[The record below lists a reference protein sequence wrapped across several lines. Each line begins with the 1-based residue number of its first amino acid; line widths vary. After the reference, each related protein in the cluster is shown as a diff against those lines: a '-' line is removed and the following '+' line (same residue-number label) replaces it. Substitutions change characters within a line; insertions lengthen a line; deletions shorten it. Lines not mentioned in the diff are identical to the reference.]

1 MKPCSLLFA
10 TVTVVA
16 ATAVQTVP
24 LHAQVPIQAADT
36 PEHMAPYVPHSG
48 RKRPVVAVVAE
59 ENAVLTDFVVP
70 YGVLAQSGLAD
81 VVALSAKPGK
91 LQLGPVT
98 IQPDASLAQFD
109 TRYPDGADYVI
120 VPATSS
126 HHEEE
131 VQWLKAQ
138 AAKGATLISICDGV
152 EVLADAGLLHDKTAT
167 GHWASYTTRTT
178 KYPDTRWQTNVRYV
192 VDGKIVSSAGISA
205 AMPTALALVEAIGGT
220 RQARALAQTLG
231 VANWSTQHRSDAF
244 FIRYSDRLTHRINMN
259 LHHADTIA
267 VPIASGVDEIALA
280 LQAEAWSR
288 TMRSEAVVAAA
299 TTAPVRTRGGLMVIP
314 STTIDAVTP
323 AALTINLNDGTKDGQ
338 MLDVTLDAIAKHYNR
353 RTARLAALA
362 FEYPWKGL

>member
-1 MKPCSLLFA
+1 MKLCSLLLA
-10 TVTVVA
+10 TMTVIAA
-16 ATAVQTVP
+16 ATVQTVP
-24 LHAQVPIQAADT
+24 LHAQEAAQAAGT
-36 PEHMAPYVPHSG
+36 PEHMAPYVSRFG
-48 RKRPVVAVVAE
+48 RKRAVVAVVAE
-59 ENAVLTDFVVP
+59 KSAVLTDFVVP

-81 VVALSAKPGK
+81 VVALGANTGN

-131 VQWLKAQ
+131 VAWLKAQ

-167 GHWASYTTRTT
+167 GHWASYTERTT
-178 KYPDTRWQTNVRYV
+178 KYPDTHWQTNVRYV

-220 RQARALAQTLG
+220 TQASALAQTLG
-231 VANWSTQHRSDAF
+231 VANWSTQHHSDAF
-244 FIRYSDRLTHRINMN
+244 SIRNSDRLTDWVNMH
-259 LHHADTIA
+259 LHHTDTIA
-267 VPIASGVDEIALA
+267 MPIASGVDEIALA
-280 LQAEAWSR
+280 LQAEAWTR
-288 TMRSEAVVAAA
+288 TMRSRAVVIAA
-299 TTAPVRTRGGLMVIP
+299 TAAPVRTRGGLMVIP
-314 STTIDAVTP
+314 STTTGAAAP
-323 AALTINLNDGTKDGQ
+323 AALTLNVNDGTKDGQ
-338 MLDVTLDAIAKHYNR
+338 MLDVTLDAIAKRYNR

>member
-1 MKPCSLLFA
+1 MKLCSLLFA
-10 TVTVVA
+10 TITTIAA
-16 ATAVQTVP
+16 ATVQTGP
-24 LHAQVPIQAADT
+24 LRAQESAQAKST
-36 PEHMAPYVPHSG
+36 PEHMAPYLSRVG

-59 ENAVLTDFVVP
+59 KNAVLTDFMVP

-81 VVALSAKPGK
+81 VVALNAKPGN

-98 IQPDASLAQFD
+98 IQPDASLAEFD

-131 VQWLKAQ
+131 VEWLKEQ
-138 AAKGATLISICDGV
+138 VAKGATLISICDGV
-152 EVLADAGLLHDKTAT
+152 EVLADAGLLHDKAAT
-167 GHWASYTTRTT
+167 GHWASYTARTT
-178 KYPDTRWQTNVRYV
+178 KYPDTHWQTNVRYV

-220 RQARALAQTLG
+220 GQASAFAQTLG
-231 VANWSTQHRSDAF
+231 VAHWGTQHHSDAF
-244 FIRYSDRLTHRINMN
+244 SILYSDRLTDWINMN
-259 LHHADTIA
+259 LHHTDTIA
-267 VPIASGVDEIALA
+267 MPIASGVDEIALA

-288 TMRSEAVVAAA
+288 TMRSEAVVVAA
-299 TTAPVRTRGGLMVIP
+299 TTAPVRTRGGLMVVP
-314 STTIDAVTP
+314 STTFSTAEP
-323 AALTINLNDGTKDGQ
+323 AALTINLNDGAKDGQ
-338 MLDVTLDAIAKHYNR
+338 LLDVTLDAIAKRYNR

>member
-1 MKPCSLLFA
+1 MKPCSLLLA
-10 TVTVVA
+10 TITAIAA
-16 ATAVQTVP
+16 ATIQTTP
-24 LHAQVPIQAADT
+24 LHAQEPTQATDT
-36 PEHMAPYVPHSG
+36 QAHMAPYVPRVG
-48 RKRPVVAVVAE
+48 RTHPVVAVVAE
-59 ENAVLTDFVVP
+59 KSAVLTDFIVP
-70 YGVLAQSGLAD
+70 YGALAQSGLAD
-81 VVALSAKPGK
+81 VVALNAKPGN

-109 TRYPDGADYVI
+109 ARYPDGADYVI

-131 VQWLKAQ
+131 IEWLKAQ

-167 GHWASYTTRTT
+167 GHWASYAKRTT
-178 KYPDTRWQTNVRYV
+178 KYPDTHWQTNVRYV

-205 AMPTALALVEAIGGT
+205 ALPTALALVEAIGGT
-220 RQARALAQTLG
+220 DQASALAQTWG

-244 FIRYSDRLTHRINMN
+244 SIRYSDRLTDWINMN
-259 LHHADTIA
+259 LHDTDTIA
-267 VPIASGVDEIALA
+267 MPIASGVDEIALA

-288 TMRSEAVVAAA
+288 TMRSRAVVVAA

-314 STTIDAVTP
+314 SATIGAAAP
-323 AALTINLNDGTKDGQ
+323 AALTVDLNDGTKDGQ
-338 MLDVTLDAIAKHYNR
+338 MLDVTLDAIAKRYNR
-353 RTARLAALA
+353 RTAGLAALA